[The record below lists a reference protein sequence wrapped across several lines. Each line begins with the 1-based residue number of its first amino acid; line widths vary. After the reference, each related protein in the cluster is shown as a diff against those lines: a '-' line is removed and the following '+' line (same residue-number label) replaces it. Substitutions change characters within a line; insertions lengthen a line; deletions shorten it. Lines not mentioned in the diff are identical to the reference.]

1 MTTPQ
6 PPTTT
11 PPSAPPSN
19 RARGRRALTVFAWL
33 WVGLPLG
40 YGVYEL
46 VHKVT
51 QLFRG

>member
-1 MTTPQ
+1 MTS
-6 PPTTT
+6 PPST
-11 PPSAPPSN
+11 PPSDRRVP
-19 RARGRRALTVFAWL
+19 GHRRALTVFAWL

>member
-1 MTTPQ
+1 M
-6 PPTTT
+6 
-11 PPSAPPSN
+11 
-19 RARGRRALTVFAWL
+19 FAWL

-40 YGVYEL
+40 YGLYEL

>member
-1 MTTPQ
+1 MTTP
-6 PPTTT
+6 PHT
-11 PPSAPPSN
+11 PP
-19 RARGRRALTVFAWL
+19 RDRRPLTVFAWL

-40 YGVYEL
+40 YGLYEL